1 MSVCQLLVT
10 IILLLP
16 TTVVSFRDQIVGV
29 RGKLSCNNRFLQS
42 ATVRLIEKNYVGPDV
57 ILAENKTNYQGSY
70 EVIGRGRGVL
80 EMNVYLKLFH
90 DCDDGIIPCQRTV
103 SLRIPSSYISR
114 GTSVNNYF
122 EAGTMNMAFRYP
134 DEQRSCTDRIFS

>member
-1 MSVCQLLVT
+1 MEILLILLVYFP
-10 IILLLP
+10 IISP
-16 TTVVSFRDQIVGV
+16 FRDQVVGV
-29 RGKLSCNNRFLQS
+29 RGKLSCNNRFLQG

-57 ILAENKTNYQGSY
+57 ILAENKTNYQGAY
-70 EVIGRGRGVL
+70 QVVGRGRGML
-80 EMNVYLKLFH
+80 EMNVYLRLFH
-90 DCDDGIIPCQRTV
+90 DCDDAIIPCQRTV

-114 GTSVNNYF
+114 GTAVNNYF